1 MNVYKLLPF
10 LDNASCGLCC
20 VFLKNAYA
28 FNEISLLKM
37 CFQLKATLKDLIYVD
52 TVVLYMQRFLLLTY
66 LQTIPLKGN
75 EIFGLISLEDHVFG
89 IDHQGIIHI
98 YR

>member
-10 LDNASCGLCC
+10 LNNASCGLCC
-20 VFLKNAYA
+20 VFLKNA

-52 TVVLYMQRFLLLTY
+52 TVVLYMQRFLLMTY

>member
-20 VFLKNAYA
+20 VFLKNT

-37 CFQLKATLKDLIYVD
+37 CFQLIATLKDLIYVD
-52 TVVLYMQRFLLLTY
+52 TVVLYMQRFLLMTY

>member
-1 MNVYKLLPF
+1 
-10 LDNASCGLCC
+10 
-20 VFLKNAYA
+20 
-28 FNEISLLKM
+28 M

-52 TVVLYMQRFLLLTY
+52 TVVLYMQRFLLMTY

-75 EIFGLISLEDHVFG
+75 EIFGLISLEDQVFG